1 MIQLERVTWIC
12 GILLFSFA
20 MLFSSVG
27 SAQQLTE
34 MDTVFESL
42 EKQLV
47 SDGFDKEEINAIYSD
62 SQVSFNSKAISRFL
76 TYREGKLN
84 YDQFVSNRSI
94 GKAKAY
100 MKTYEAELKKA
111 EKAYG
116 VDAEV
121 ITAIILVETRLG
133 TGTGNSSVISIL
145 STMAALEDPKIR
157 ELFWKEVS
165 QNHEVDRN
173 RYDKWVNR
181 KSKWAYQELKSL
193 LKYTEREKMDPVKI
207 RGSFAGAVGISQFM
221 PSNILFYAEDGDGDG
236 SVDLFCHADAIAS
249 VANYL
254 KRNGWYPGIERKK
267 AYKVVWSYN
276 HSTYYVETILKISD
290 KLKG

>member
-1 MIQLERVTWIC
+1 MVQFNRVTSIC
-12 GILLFSFA
+12 GMLFFGFA
-20 MLFSSVG
+20 VLFSSAG
-27 SAQQLTE
+27 SAQPLSE
-34 MDTVFESL
+34 RDTAFEPL
-42 EKQLV
+42 QKQLV
-47 SDGFDKEEINAIYSD
+47 SDGFDKEKIGAIYAD
-62 SQVSFNSKAISRFL
+62 SQVSFNSKGISRFL
-76 TYREGKLN
+76 TYREAKLN
-84 YDQFVSNRSI
+84 YDQFASSRSI
-94 GKAKAY
+94 GKAKKY
-100 MKTYEAELKKA
+100 MKAYDADLKRA
-111 EKAYG
+111 EKVYG

-133 TGTGNSSVISIL
+133 TGTGNSSVISTL
-145 STMAALEDPKIR
+145 STMAALQDPEIR

-165 QNHEVDRN
+165 QSHNVDRK

-181 KSKWAYQELKSL
+181 KSKWAYKELKSL
-193 LKYTEREKMDPVKI
+193 LEYTEREKIDPVKI

-236 SVDLFCHADAIAS
+236 AVDLFCHADAIAS

-254 KRNGWYPGIERKK
+254 KQNGWHPGIERKK

-276 HSTYYVETILKISD
+276 HSKYYVETILRISD